1 MRHSLAV
8 AATSAGIATELSP
21 GHYQFT
27 DVTTAAVQRFYV
39 VRLRW
44 FRIPIPFISVIPV
57 VDSDGHLAAS
67 PVELFYDEWDASS
80 TRLWEPLGPEW

>member
-1 MRHSLAV
+1 MRKIIHRRENPAGLQNSERFTDLHPYRSWMRHSLAV

-39 VRLRW
+39 VRLR
-44 FRIPIPFISVIPV
+44 
-57 VDSDGHLAAS
+57 
-67 PVELFYDEWDASS
+67 
-80 TRLWEPLGPEW
+80 